1 MSNNIIMVAVIII
14 AICLLCIGLVYF
26 FRLSKEKQQQIIKE
40 WLLLAVVRAEK
51 ELGDGTGQLKLRFV
65 YDLFLDKFKVI
76 SYIISF
82 EQFSK
87 LVDDSLE
94 IMRTMISNNKKV
106 EDYVKQQG
114 GTL

>member
-87 LVDDSLE
+87 LVDESLE
-94 IMRTMISNNKKV
+94 IMRIMISNNKKI

>member
-26 FRLSKEKQQQIIKE
+26 FRLGKEKQQQIIKE

-65 YDLFLDKFKVI
+65 YDLFLDKFKVV

-87 LVDDSLE
+87 LVDESLE
-94 IMRTMISNNKKV
+94 IMKSMISNNKKV